1 MIARIHITP
10 KPDILD
16 PQGKAVGHALHDLG
30 YTEVSEVRIGKYLT
44 LELQPQPGQDPRPR
58 VEEMCRRLLANINV
72 ESFTIDLSE
81 I

>member
-16 PQGKAVGHALHDLG
+16 PQGKAVSSALHDLG
-30 YTEVSEVRIGKYLT
+30 YEEVGEIRVGKYIT
-44 LELQPQPGQDPRPR
+44 LEFQPLPGHDPRTR

-72 ESFTIDLSE
+72 ESFTIEISE
-81 I
+81 